1 MRNKQKKKKSG
12 SAPRIPGAL
21 LQRLKPSQAQL
32 LLGRGSRR
40 HAATANHVSQRSD
53 TDAKRANKLCYMTPL
68 EWFPKALKV
77 GCSAAE

>member
-1 MRNKQKKKKSG
+1 MRNKQTKKKSG
-12 SAPRIPGAL
+12 SAPRTPGAL

-32 LLGRGSRR
+32 LGRASRR

-68 EWFPKALKV
+68 DWFPKALKV